1 MTHRLSDEPGGEEQA
16 AQGGE
21 GPASVTIAYVADSAG
36 VSVPAPWKSP
46 VGFSV
51 PSERTRACIGELL
64 SHHGY
69 GESDGGDSGL
79 VEVVFHELVNMWGEE
94 ILRGVEGVARQH
106 RVGLVISD
114 FGPPTRRSLPGGDVF
129 GDRPDC
135 FLLVEF
141 LTSRAR
147 GQLKAQGVPFVVYD
161 PVGDLPDDTPFVAA
175 TNFRGALAAARHLLG
190 LGHRRIAMISGP
202 DHPFC
207 LPRKAGYRAA
217 LSEAGVAE
225 EPGLLPSAPLTFED
239 GHAVARELLALPD
252 RPTAVFAAN
261 DMQALGVYQAARE
274 CGLSIPSDLSVVGF
288 DDLPVAALLDPPL
301 TTVCQPLRK
310 MAATA
315 AELALA
321 LGRGEEVP
329 QIGVEIATTLKVRES
344 TAPPRR

>member
-1 MTHRLSDEPGGEEQA
+1 MTRKLPDVPRGEGQA
-16 AQGGE
+16 TQGE

-36 VSVPAPWKSP
+36 VSIPAVWKAP
-46 VGFSV
+46 VGYSV

-69 GESDGGDSGL
+69 GESDDGGGL
-79 VEVVFHELVNMWGEE
+79 VELVFHELVNMWGEE
-94 ILRGVEGVARQH
+94 ILRGVEAVARQH
-106 RVGLVISD
+106 RVAMVINE
-114 FGPPTRRSLPGGDVF
+114 FGPPARRTLPGGDAA
-129 GDRPDC
+129 GNRPDS
-135 FLLVEF
+135 FLLVEL
-141 LTSRAR
+141 LTASAR
-147 GQLKAQGVPFVVYD
+147 EELKAQGVPFVVYD
-161 PVGDLPDDTPFVAA
+161 PVSDLPDGTPFVGA
-175 TNFRGALAAARHLLG
+175 TNFRGALAAARHLLV
-190 LGHRRIAMISGP
+190 LGHRRIAMIGGP
-202 DHPFC
+202 DHPSC

-217 LSEAGVAE
+217 LAETGVTE

-239 GHAVARELLALPD
+239 GYAAARELLSLPD
-252 RPTAVFAAN
+252 RPTAIFATN

-274 CGLSIPSDLSVVGF
+274 FGLSIPGDLSVVGF
-288 DDLPVAALLDPPL
+288 DDLPVASLLDPPL

-329 QIGVEIATTLKVRES
+329 QTGLEIATTLVVRQS